1 MSKKITQI
9 KTELQRWADQIHRRT
24 MGIPT
29 MRRITIM
36 PQLWLGGQYNLR
48 GFRKLKDLGVTAIV
62 NMRTSSYHKEEIE
75 KHIKFLHLPTIDHTA
90 PSLENLQ
97 RGVEFITQEIQNGG
111 RVYIHC
117 KAGEGRGPSMALAYL
132 ISTGLTYE
140 GALAFVRKVRTFVKP
155 TQVQEAR
162 LREFES
168 LIERV
173 EDVKK

>member
-1 MSKKITQI
+1 MKHKLNQI

-24 MGIPT
+24 MGLPT
-29 MRRITIM
+29 MRRIKIM

-48 GFRKLKDLGVTAIV
+48 GFRKLKDLGVTAII
-62 NMRTSSYHKEEIE
+62 NMRTSAYHKDEIE
-75 KHIKFLHLPTIDHTA
+75 KHIKFLHLPTIDRDA

-97 RGVEFITQEIQNGG
+97 KGVAFIKSELENGG

-155 TQVQEAR
+155 TQVQENR

-168 LIERV
+168 LLKR
-173 EDVKK
+173 